1 MKTTIFYFKDINE
14 NLGTRQLGKEV
25 REKLIPII
33 DENDKTIFD
42 FTNVNV
48 VSNSFA
54 DECFA
59 KLLLNYSLSQLK
71 QKTTFVGLNDFAKKN
86 ISIAFK
92 RRAQFLSCLS

>member
-48 VSNSFA
+48 VSNSFN
-54 DECFA
+54 
-59 KLLLNYSLSQLK
+59 L
-71 QKTTFVGLNDFAKKN
+71 
-86 ISIAFK
+86 
-92 RRAQFLSCLS
+92 